1 VPKKLTALNEQVR
14 QLSTK
19 EGRTQRASPLQKM
32 LEGIDSN
39 KAINY
44 DPPCLTFSDSI
55 EFKHVTLY
63 SPDGSL
69 LVRDL
74 SFQVPRGGS
83 VIIMGPN
90 GSGKSSL
97 FRVLAELWP
106 LQSGTIAR
114 PQHGEIFYLSQVQ
127 SPRCYVSKTIIV
139 LLM

>member
-1 VPKKLTALNEQVR
+1 VHVYLASLQYVQLESYKVAQHVKLCFMMAH
-14 QLSTK
+14 S
-19 EGRTQRASPLQKM
+19 
-32 LEGIDSN
+32 
-39 KAINY
+39 
-44 DPPCLTFSDSI
+44 CLACR
-55 EFKHVTLY
+55 FKHVTLY

-114 PQHGEIFYLSQVQ
+114 PPHGEIFYLSQVQ